1 MILSRLEKRSRSRL
15 RRGGI
20 DISTLRRTIF
30 ELSLRQAKISCARFG
45 QRSIIASASSL
56 FDCVSGKR
64 RITGSRYDE
73 CSASLW
79 LAFITSKLG
88 SLLYL
93 MKRYLITGASRGIGR
108 AIAQKLAAPDV
119 TLLLHGRDTVA
130 LADVCKSLKANC
142 ANIVRLIHDL
152 AVSSGVADL
161 MAEVGKDPIDLLVNN
176 AGVAIVKPFGE
187 ITSVEWEQTLGVNI
201 TAPFLLTQH
210 FAPRMPPGSS
220 VVNILSIA
228 AKTGY
233 PNWSAY
239 CMSKF
244 ALEGF
249 SQSVREELRDR
260 KIRVINVYP
269 AATDTNIWNKVEGE
283 WPREKMISPEEVA
296 GAVAYALSRPN
307 DVALENITL
316 SSLAGNL

>member
-1 MILSRLEKRSRSRL
+1 
-15 RRGGI
+15 
-20 DISTLRRTIF
+20 
-30 ELSLRQAKISCARFG
+30 
-45 QRSIIASASSL
+45 
-56 FDCVSGKR
+56 
-64 RITGSRYDE
+64 
-73 CSASLW
+73 
-79 LAFITSKLG
+79 
-88 SLLYL
+88 
-93 MKRYLITGASRGIGR
+93 MKHYLITGASRGIGR
-108 AIAQKLAAPDV
+108 AIAQKLAAADV

-130 LADVCKSLKANC
+130 LADVCNSLKANC

-161 MAEVGKDPIDLLVNN
+161 IAEVGKDPIDLLVNN
-176 AGVAIVKPFGE
+176 AGVAVVKPFGE
-187 ITSVEWEQTLGVNI
+187 ITSVEWEQTLDVNV

-296 GAVAYALSRPN
+296 SAVAYALSRPN